1 MTVVA
6 FRKNEKNAQIIEVDE
21 TKFKELIVLELTRKY
36 HAGVKI
42 KYIANKTGLCIA
54 TISKL
59 VNGETP
65 SPQVR
70 TMMKIAKF
78 LKIKIFMQI

>member
-21 TKFKELIVLELTRKY
+21 TKFKELIILELTRKY
-36 HAGVKI
+36 HTGVKL
-42 KYIANKTGLCIA
+42 KYIANKTGLCVT

-78 LKIKIFMQI
+78 LRIKIFIQI